1 MIEVWCMNNNVSS
14 DISNDTRI
22 KIQVGVLIRKTW
34 RRTPECISLIYKNWL
49 CLLLLNAGVWD
60 WHCIYCQ
67 NDQIRYTNS
76 SSELQLLQGIPTT
89 TNPLK
94 LSSHWV
100 HGMCLSSSS
109 WALVSHAA
117 ILSSYD
123 SARRDFRQKVSWR
136 QYFSNASRLLRMHAL
151 YLGEH
156 CIVFCYSVAEFELSG
171 SFWASSLKHSV
182 DLLSGM
188 ALHLPCKTVTC
199 QAEIRR
205 CLVQFHHWITS

>member
-1 MIEVWCMNNNVSS
+1 MWCMNNNVSS

-22 KIQVGVLIRKTW
+22 KIQAGVLIRKTW
-34 RRTPECISLIYKNWL
+34 RRTPECISISLIYKNWL

-109 WALVSHAA
+109 WALVSHVA

-136 QYFSNASRLLRMHAL
+136 QYFSNASRLLRMHA
-151 YLGEH
+151 Y
-156 CIVFCYSVAEFELSG
+156 I
-171 SFWASSLKHSV
+171 
-182 DLLSGM
+182 
-188 ALHLPCKTVTC
+188 
-199 QAEIRR
+199 
-205 CLVQFHHWITS
+205 